1 MKNFNAG
8 ECWLFNEGLA
18 AVNIKNKWGYI
29 DREGRVVIEPQYT
42 HAFGFTEGLAAV
54 EVDGKYGFINK
65 DGRLVIPP
73 KYYWANSFTEGLAT
87 VQADDSYQIIDRDG
101 AVVVTLDKAFT
112 DVQVFSCGL
121 AAVEV
126 NSKKYGFIDTTGK
139 MVIEPMFGFVT
150 PFSDGLAIATIA
162 EDEDEDEED
171 ERDKKVKEEPKIGII
186 DTKGRFV
193 MAPRY
198 DEVENYSEGVM
209 PVKKDGR
216 WRFVDN
222 TGADAV
228 LLREDFEY
236 VYPLIEGRAIVLI
249 GGKFGA
255 IDKAGNLI
263 IDARFDNLCVFSD
276 GLAYAR
282 TGNTHGF
289 INTSGNFEFQKP
301 VPKPTLMDILKG
313 QKSHLRW

>member
-29 DREGRVVIEPQYT
+29 NREGRIVIEPQYSY
-42 HAFGFTEGLAAV
+42 AFGFTEGLAAV
-54 EVDGKYGFINK
+54 EVNGKYGFINK
-65 DGRLVIPP
+65 DGRMVIPP

-87 VQADDSYQIIDRDG
+87 VEADDNFQIIDRNG
-101 AVVVTLDKAFT
+101 TMVATLDKTFT

-126 NSKKYGFIDTTGK
+126 NLKKYGFIDPTGK
-139 MVIEPMFGFVT
+139 MVIEPQFGFVT

-162 EDEDEDEED
+162 TDDEDEDED
-171 ERDKKVKEEPKIGII
+171 DKKEKEEPKFGII

-193 MAPRY
+193 MAPQF
-198 DEVENYSEGVM
+198 DEVESYSEGVM

-222 TGADAV
+222 TGADVV

-236 VYPLIEGRAIVLI
+236 VYPLIEGRANVLI

-263 IDARFDNLCVFSD
+263 IDAHFDNLCAFSD

-282 TGNTHGF
+282 IGNTHGF
-289 INTSGNFEFQKP
+289 INTSGSFEFQKP
-301 VPKPTLMDILKG
+301 VPKPSLMDILKG
-313 QKSHLRW
+313 RKDHIRW

>member
-8 ECWLFNEGLA
+8 DCWLFSEGLA

-42 HAFGFTEGLAAV
+42 YAFGFTEGLAAV
-54 EVDGKYGFINK
+54 EVDGKYGFIDK
-65 DGRLVIPP
+65 DGRMAIPP

-87 VQADDSYQIIDRDG
+87 VQADDCFQIIDRQG
-101 AVVVTLDKAFT
+101 SVVASLDKDFT

-121 AAVEV
+121 AAAEV
-126 NSKKYGFIDTTGK
+126 KSKKYGFIDPTGK

-150 PFSDGLAIATIA
+150 PFSDGLAVATIA
-162 EDEDEDEED
+162 NDDDDED
-171 ERDKKVKEEPKIGII
+171 DKKEKEESKSGII
-186 DTKGRFV
+186 DTQGRFV
-193 MAPRY
+193 MAPLY
-198 DEVENYSEGVM
+198 DEAENYSEGVL

-222 TGADAV
+222 TGADV
-228 LLREDFEY
+228 VVLREDFDY
-236 VYPLIEGRAIVLI
+236 VYPLIEDRANVLI

-282 TGNTHGF
+282 IGNTHGF
-289 INTSGNFEFQKP
+289 INTSGSFEFQKP
-301 VPKPTLMDILKG
+301 VPKPSLMDILKG
-313 QKSHLRW
+313 RKDHVRW

>member
-29 DREGRVVIEPQYT
+29 NREGRVVIEPQYT
-42 HAFGFTEGLAAV
+42 YAFGFTEGLAAV
-54 EVDGKYGFINK
+54 EVDGEYGFINK
-65 DGRLVIPP
+65 DGRMVIEP

-87 VQADDSYQIIDRDG
+87 VQTFDCFQIIDRSG
-101 AVVVTLDKAFT
+101 SVLATLDEDFT
-112 DVQVFSCGL
+112 DVQVFSSGL

-126 NSKKYGFIDTTGK
+126 KLKSYGFIDPTGK

-162 EDEDEDEED
+162 TDDEDEDED
-171 ERDKKVKEEPKIGII
+171 DKKEKEEPKFGII

-193 MAPRY
+193 MAPQF
-198 DEVENYSEGVM
+198 DEVESYSEGVM

-222 TGADAV
+222 TGADVV

-236 VYPLIEGRAIVLI
+236 VYPLIEGRANVLI

-263 IDARFDNLCVFSD
+263 IDAHFDNLCAFSE

-282 TGNTHGF
+282 FGNTHGF

-301 VPKPTLMDILKG
+301 VPKPSLMDILKG
-313 QKSHLRW
+313 RKDHIRW

>member
-1 MKNFNAG
+1 M
-8 ECWLFNEGLA
+8 
-18 AVNIKNKWGYI
+18 
-29 DREGRVVIEPQYT
+29 
-42 HAFGFTEGLAAV
+42 
-54 EVDGKYGFINK
+54 
-65 DGRLVIPP
+65 VIPP

-87 VQADDSYQIIDRDG
+87 VQADDCFQIIDRQG
-101 AVVVTLDKAFT
+101 AVIVSLDKDFT

-126 NSKKYGFIDTTGK
+126 KSKKYGFIDHTGK

-162 EDEDEDEED
+162 NDDEDEDEED
-171 ERDKKVKEEPKIGII
+171 KKEKEEPKSGII
-186 DTKGRFV
+186 DTQGRFV
-193 MAPRY
+193 MAPLY
-198 DEVENYSEGVM
+198 DEAENYSEGVL

-222 TGADAV
+222 TGADV
-228 LLREDFEY
+228 VVLREDFDY

-282 TGNTHGF
+282 IGNTHGF
-289 INTSGNFEFQKP
+289 INTSGSFEFQKP
-301 VPKPTLMDILKG
+301 VPKPSLMDILKG
-313 QKSHLRW
+313 RKDHVRW